1 MLDFRASVLQFRST
15 PDREGS
21 LAHAAAL
28 VREAARGGA
37 RLIALPELFS
47 WRGPQDEEP
56 GAAEIIPGPTSDF
69 ACDLAKEL
77 QIYLVAGSI
86 LERSDESDRCHNTAL
101 LLGPDGTLLA
111 AYRKIHLFDVAV
123 DRAVNVSESHTRKP
137 GNTAVC
143 VETELGRI
151 GLAVCYDLRFPE
163 LFRKLADN
171 EAEIVVV
178 PSAFTAPTGAAH
190 WHTLVRA
197 RAIENQCYV
206 LAPNQFGPTLQGYD
220 NYGHS
225 LIVDPWGRILA
236 EGNETDEG
244 VLSAELTAARLAE
257 VRRAI
262 PSLAH
267 RKLAW

>member
-1 MLDFRASVLQFRST
+1 MLDFRASVIQFRSA
-15 PDREGS
+15 PDREAV
-21 LAHAAAL
+21 LTRAAIL
-28 VREAARGGA
+28 IRDAARDGA

-56 GAAEIIPGPTSDF
+56 AAAEAIPGPTSDF
-69 ACDLAKEL
+69 ASDLAREL

-86 LERSDESDRCHNTAL
+86 LERSDEPARCHNTAL
-101 LLGPDGTLLA
+101 LFGPDGTLLA
-111 AYRKIHLFDVAV
+111 TYRKIHLFDVAV
-123 DRAVNVSESHTRKP
+123 ERTVNVSESRTRKP
-137 GNTAVC
+137 GTEPVC
-143 VETELGRI
+143 VTTELGRV

-163 LFRKLADN
+163 LFRSLAARG
-171 EAEIVVV
+171 AEIIVV

-197 RAIENQCYV
+197 RAIENQSYV

-236 EGNETDEG
+236 EGNATEDG
-244 VLSAELTAARLAE
+244 VLSAELAAGRLAE

-262 PSLAH
+262 PALTH
-267 RKLAW
+267 RRLPW